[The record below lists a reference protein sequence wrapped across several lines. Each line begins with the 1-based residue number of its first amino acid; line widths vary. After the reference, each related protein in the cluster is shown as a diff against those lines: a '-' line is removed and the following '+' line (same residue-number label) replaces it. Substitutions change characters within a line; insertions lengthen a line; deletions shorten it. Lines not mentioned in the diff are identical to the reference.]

1 MKYVVHIYIRF
12 DELTVKVDFL
22 LVYYEH
28 KASEYQ
34 VFQWFEFSLPLLW
47 LVNSKFLRNNFSRI
61 LNWPI
66 REEIGKSSKF
76 NKSSNLKIWRI
87 FGSKRSTILWFIT
100 RIYYWKK
107 ILDFNLTNQPLAMQH
122 YSFCRHNEQRMP
134 PEVYKQLK
142 FLSLE

>member
-1 MKYVVHIYIRF
+1 MRYVVHIHIRF

-34 VFQWFEFSLPLLW
+34 VFQWFEISLPLLW
-47 LVNSKFLRNNFSRI
+47 LVNSKFLRINFSRI

-76 NKSSNLKIWRI
+76 NKSSNLKIWCI
-87 FGSKRSTILWFIT
+87 FGFERSTSSWFII
-100 RIYYWKK
+100 RICYWKNVTIFEFILIISKK
-107 ILDFNLTNQPLAMQH
+107 IPF
-122 YSFCRHNEQRMP
+122 EQICWNI
-134 PEVYKQLK
+134 LK
-142 FLSLE
+142 SNNG

>member
-1 MKYVVHIYIRF
+1 MRYVVHIYIRF

-47 LVNSKFLRNNFSRI
+47 LVNSKFLKNNFSRI

-87 FGSKRSTILWFIT
+87 FGSKRSTIFWFIT
-100 RIYYWKK
+100 RIYYWKYITILEFILMISKK
-107 ILDFNLTNQPLAMQH
+107 IPF
-122 YSFCRHNEQRMP
+122 EQIYLNISKSNNR
-134 PEVYKQLK
+134 
-142 FLSLE
+142 